1 MALQNLSF
9 DFVGTILVFF
19 ASADRTLVSVQGL
32 INRSLFHPNYT
43 IFEVDLLVE
52 RPDPV
57 LCYVKNRATNM

>member
-19 ASADRTLVSVQGL
+19 ASADRTLVSVQG
-32 INRSLFHPNYT
+32 LFHPNYT